1 VKQLE
6 LLKYYSKVLFFS
18 ILGFLGLLLLVR
30 YSLNAHGVELLSW
43 QVLSDENRVLQAQD
57 ITAPFYK
64 LLRKPSTVVLATTL
78 EKTSKPLYLYLPQV
92 SGSFWAVY
100 SNDHLIGSAG
110 FRSDRTAHFWYKP
123 FLLEVPANTDRITI
137 ELSGVYE
144 LGLDIVPRLIEEKET
159 FRFRVLSF
167 LCGDFLSITM
177 GLCITLFLVLYLV
190 SHNMPQ
196 NKRRSNRL
204 FATSTLLAAIWTLD
218 LMPFSTMYSA
228 SVMLLL
234 GKFFVSSAYFGFA
247 CLFTAIG
254 LGFFE
259 KLTRGDLAM
268 VFLNLSAAII
278 LWIAP
283 NNYAFK
289 LTTSR
294 LAMILFLNAL
304 YIAYKIFRSYS
315 KILFGFSLFFV
326 LTVLFDAFILLFNLN
341 LKLLSAFGVVSLFF
355 GFSYN
360 LVHEYRE
367 MTVRATVS
375 HVKSLIDPLTG
386 AYNRGILVETT
397 FNEKDCLVYLD
408 LNSFKQ
414 INDTYGHE
422 VGDKI
427 LVLLVNTIRSRIKQN
442 DIVVRMGGDEFLVI
456 VRDCD
461 PVVVKKLFDEILAE
475 FQNSHELR
483 PTFSY
488 GIKKFEGSYLQA
500 LRAVDME
507 MYRMKEKLK
516 ST

>member
-1 VKQLE
+1 
-6 LLKYYSKVLFFS
+6 
-18 ILGFLGLLLLVR
+18 LLVI
-30 YSLNAHGVELLSW
+30 YALNARGVQLLSW
-43 QVLSDENRVLQAQD
+43 QVLSDENGVFRAQNV
-57 ITAPFYK
+57 TAPFYR
-64 LLRKPSTVVLATTL
+64 LLRKPSTVVLTTAV

-92 SGSFWAVY
+92 SASFWAVY

-110 FRSDRTAHFWYKP
+110 FRFDRTAHFWYKP
-123 FLLEVPANTDRITI
+123 FLLEVPANTERITI

-159 FRFRVLSF
+159 FRFSVLSF
-167 LCGDFLSITM
+167 VFGDFLSITI

-204 FATSTLLAAIWTLD
+204 FAISTLLAAIWTLD

-228 SVMLLL
+228 SAMLLL
-234 GKFFVSSAYFGFA
+234 RKFFVSSAYFGFV
-247 CLFTAIG
+247 CLFTAVG

-259 KLTRGDLAM
+259 KLTRVDLVM

-283 NNYAFK
+283 SNYAFK

-294 LAMILFLNAL
+294 FAMILILNAL
-304 YIAYKIFRSYS
+304 YLAYKVFRSYS

-341 LKLLSAFGVVSLFF
+341 FKLLSSFGVVSLFF

-360 LVHEYRE
+360 LVLEYRE
-367 MTVRATVS
+367 MTVLATVS
-375 HVKSLIDPLTG
+375 HMRSLVDPLTG
-386 AYNRGILVETT
+386 AYNRGILVETA
-397 FNEKDCLVYLD
+397 FNEKDCFVYLD

-427 LVLLVNTIRSRIKQN
+427 LILLVNTIRAKIKQN

-461 PVVVKKLFDEILAE
+461 PVSVKKLFDEALAE
-475 FQNSHELR
+475 FQNSHELK

-488 GIKKFEGSYLQA
+488 GIKRFEGSYQQT
-500 LRAVDME
+500 LRAVDTE
-507 MYRMKEKLK
+507 MYRMKAEFKR
-516 ST
+516 S

>member
-1 VKQLE
+1 VKQLD
-6 LLKYYSKVLFFS
+6 LLKYYSKALFFS
-18 ILGFLGLLLLVR
+18 TLGFLGLLLLVR

-43 QVLSDENRVLQAQD
+43 QVLSDENRVFQAQD

-64 LLRKPSTVVLATTL
+64 LLRKPSTVVLATTV

-123 FLLEVPANTDRITI
+123 FLLEVPVNTDRITI

-144 LGLDIVPRLIEEKET
+144 LGLDIAPRLIEEKET
-159 FRFRVLSF
+159 VRFSVLSF
-167 LCGDFLSITM
+167 LCGDFLSITI

-204 FATSTLLAAIWTLD
+204 FATSMLLAAIWTLD

-234 GKFFVSSAYFGFA
+234 RKFFVSSAYFGFA

-289 LTTSR
+289 LITSR
-294 LAMILFLNAL
+294 LAMTLFLNAL

-341 LKLLSAFGVVSLFF
+341 LKLLSGFGVVSLFF

-375 HVKSLIDPLTG
+375 HMKSLIDPLTG

-397 FNEKDCLVYLD
+397 FNEKDCFVYLD
-408 LNSFKQ
+408 LNSFRR

-427 LVLLVNTIRSRIKQN
+427 LVLLVNTIRSKIKPS

-461 PVVVKKLFDEILAE
+461 PVVVEKLFDEVLAE

-488 GIKKFEGSYLQA
+488 GIKRFEGSYLQT

-507 MYRMKEKLK
+507 MYRMKERLK